1 MRWREL
7 NMETLS
13 SMVLQGYL
21 RRKVTRMQYLG
32 QLARLR
38 RFASVLTPRADLGL
52 SATKSFQGRAIQSG
66 AMSPNADRYP
76 PACIHTFMPACWH
89 PQMM

>member
-32 QLARLR
+32 QLARIR
-38 RFASVLTPRADLGL
+38 RFASVLTPRAELGL
-52 SATKSFQGRAIQSG
+52 NATKSFQGRAMQSG
-66 AMSPNADRYP
+66 AISPNADRYP
-76 PACIHTFMPACWH
+76 PPCIHIFMPFVGIH
-89 PQMM
+89 T